1 MLNEL
6 GFRILNCITWA
17 KTNPPPNLSC
27 KFFTH
32 STEFI
37 LWARK
42 NKKVTHYYNYELM
55 KKINGGT
62 NGLASRTK
70 YWKRAL
76 KAFNIL

>member
-6 GFRILNCITWA
+6 GFRILNCITCA

-42 NKKVTHYYNYELM
+42 NKKVTHPLTGIFEVHEDVPYYGIDLP
-55 KKINGGT
+55 II
-62 NGLASRTK
+62 SS
-70 YWKRAL
+70 
-76 KAFNIL
+76 